1 MRTTAVE
8 EAAVVAAVRK
18 SAKKAEGATKKSEK
32 KAVKASREVKI
43 LAGTNSSASNRGTR
57 RLTRSMKRG

>member
-8 EAAVVAAVRK
+8 EAVVVAAVRK

-32 KAVKASREVKI
+32 KASREVKI